1 MSEAIRILL
10 PVSIISES
18 EGKLQ
23 SFIAAIQ
30 LGLKK
35 RFKGKIDHLQT
46 AIHEEPLPESTFK
59 RKYLVLYDTV
69 PGGTGYLKQLMQSE
83 KELMKVL
90 DLALDTLK
98 SCPCNQEEGKDG
110 CYRCLFAYRSSY
122 SMPQTSRNMAVELLA
137 EILSYRDRLVKV
149 AHISDISLNIF

>member
-1 MSEAIRILL
+1 M
-10 PVSIISES
+10 
-18 EGKLQ
+18 
-23 SFIAAIQ
+23 
-30 LGLKK
+30 
-35 RFKGKIDHLQT
+35 
-46 AIHEEPLPESTFK
+46 
-59 RKYLVLYDTV
+59 

-149 AHISDISLNIF
+149 AHISDISLNIFLESELEARFIGALKKERSEALPIQLENNLVNGKPGYFLKVGAGPMTLNPRLNLEN